1 MLPVQL
7 EHCHKPS
14 ETRRRLRRHSEEKIP
29 FVRIRRSNFTNLADP
44 KLYKIFL
51 MFLYLSS
58 RM

>member
-7 EHCHKPS
+7 DHCHKPS
-14 ETRRRLRRHSEEKIP
+14 ETRRLLKRHSAEKIL
-29 FVRIRRSNFTNLADP
+29 FVPIHRSNFTNLANP
-44 KLYKIFL
+44 KLHKIFL